1 MQRELNQILRVLRCF
16 LGLRLISTLLLE
28 SQKSSFWSFDIL
40 VDFMVAAYFSLG
52 VDVINVR
59 FVYIPQNTDIFKIV
73 KRAVLLIFL
82 CKLH

>member
-28 SQKSSFWSFDIL
+28 SQRSSFWSFDIL
-40 VDFMVAAYFSLG
+40 VDFKVVDNFSLG

-59 FVYIPQNTDIFKIV
+59 FVYIPQKSNIFKIV
-73 KRAVLLIFL
+73 KIVILL
-82 CKLH
+82 KLF